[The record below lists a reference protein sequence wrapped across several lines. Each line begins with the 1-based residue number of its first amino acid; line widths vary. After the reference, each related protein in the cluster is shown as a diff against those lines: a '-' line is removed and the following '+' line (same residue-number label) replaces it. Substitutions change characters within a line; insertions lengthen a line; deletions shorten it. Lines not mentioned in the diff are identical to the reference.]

1 MKDFF
6 GALDW
11 ENYSR
16 LLNPA
21 DFDYDPLN
29 VVAYF
34 SSVRIALI
42 STFIVLL
49 IGYPMAYGMAR
60 APKAWRPILMVMVI
74 LPFFSSLL
82 IRVYAW
88 IGILKPEGLLNLGLS
103 WLGIV
108 DVSFDADGNRNFLN
122 PLQIMDSEIAS

>member
-49 IGYPMAYGMAR
+49 IGYPWPM
-60 APKAWRPILMVMVI
+60 AWRARPRRGV
-74 LPFFSSLL
+74 PS
-82 IRVYAW
+82 
-88 IGILKPEGLLNLGLS
+88 
-103 WLGIV
+103 
-108 DVSFDADGNRNFLN
+108 
-122 PLQIMDSEIAS
+122 